1 MSVGSNLFRDFLME
15 SRLSKLS
22 VADIFPFLSS
32 LYWHIIFFLHLN
44 YLPCFTLLSPLALVI

>member
-32 LYWHIIFFLHLN
+32 LYWHIIF
-44 YLPCFTLLSPLALVI
+44 LPTLKLPSLLYSLLI